1 MLTLE
6 EYMQIKR
13 RLLLAADAAFK
24 IGTSAQTVRYDE
36 DTYEIIYESL
46 VNVKTDVRRVL
57 AELDILRGMFG
68 EKLTAFFKEKE
79 GGTNEVAADNAGPL
93 VPVQAPAGEGG
104 GEAPQPHDEG
114 VGVGVQEERP
124 ARKRRRRSNAGR
136 TGKTEGVGEGELDGR
151 TA

>member
-13 RLLLAADAAFK
+13 RLLLAADAAHK
-24 IGTSAQTVRYDE
+24 IATSAQTVRYDE
-36 DTYEIIYESL
+36 DTYQIVYESL

-68 EKLTAFFKEKE
+68 EKLTAFFREKE
-79 GGTNEVAADNAGPL
+79 EGANEDTSNDAGPV

-104 GEAPQPHDEG
+104 GEAAQPHDEG
-114 VGVGVQEERP
+114 TGVGVQEERP

-136 TGKTEGVGEGELDGR
+136 TGKAEGIGEGEMDGR